1 MWVGRRACSPFILN
15 ISLSGDFICEYSRV
29 LTFENV
35 CKNKQK
41 NRTPSMLAECAVP
54 REWEE
59 LGLEVSGCTN
69 LWVSTAG
76 VCVL

>member
-1 MWVGRRACSPFILN
+1 
-15 ISLSGDFICEYSRV
+15 
-29 LTFENV
+29 
-35 CKNKQK
+35 
-41 NRTPSMLAECAVP
+41 MLAECAVP